1 MAETSSGV
9 SAGYVDTSINNLRYE
24 LKSDIQGVQR
34 NLEREIARMEREMR
48 EIGDM
53 IVHAINQQTAS
64 LSNHIDVQ
72 TTAVVGGV
80 AATTVMIERTKQQI
94 ADDFSQTHNKL
105 DLQTESTLQIEVGK
119 KISDGVALQGKL
131 AAFAKDIQ
139 SRFQKS
145 IEGFFLNRQLY
156 NVNFKKIYDEY
167 ENKIKTIGEHI
178 FYIRDN
184 DIRPAVEAS
193 ENTLEQIHSLP
204 IEVDLYRLQIRKENL
219 DGMLSILKSSRL
231 DSILSSIEDLESTI
245 HTNYSVDTHI
255 DYSGAGSSYAVQG
268 ILTESKLASDV
279 NIDSIANTIERGQST
294 NISSPSN
301 DLNAY
306 QSPSTLELIKSKLA
320 NSTPRDATPEEFKQL
335 LDATKNLV
343 SRKLISQESLA
354 LMEDFLSSGNLK
366 FIG

>member
-1 MAETSSGV
+1 MAETSGV
-9 SAGYVDTSINNLRYE
+9 SAGYVDSCISSLRYE
-24 LKSDIQGVQR
+24 LKSDIQSVQR

-80 AATTVMIERTKQQI
+80 AATTVMLEKTKQQI

-167 ENKIKTIGEHI
+167 ENKIRTIGEHI

-204 IEVDLYRLQIRKENL
+204 IEVDLYRLQVRKENL

-231 DSILSSIEDLESTI
+231 NNILSSIDDLESTI
-245 HTNYSVDTHI
+245 RTSYSVDTHV
-255 DYSGAGSSYAVQG
+255 DYTKPGNSYVIQA
-268 ILTESKLASDV
+268 ILTESKLASDM
-279 NIDSIANTIERGQST
+279 NIDSIANPIERGQAT
-294 NISSPSN
+294 NIHAASN
-301 DLNAY
+301 DLNVY
-306 QSPSTLELIKSKLA
+306 QSSNTLNLIHQKLA
-320 NSTPRDATPEEFKQL
+320 NSTSRDATPEEFSQL
-335 LDATKNLV
+335 LDATKRLV
-343 SRKLISQESLA
+343 NRKLISQESLA

-366 FIG
+366 LVG